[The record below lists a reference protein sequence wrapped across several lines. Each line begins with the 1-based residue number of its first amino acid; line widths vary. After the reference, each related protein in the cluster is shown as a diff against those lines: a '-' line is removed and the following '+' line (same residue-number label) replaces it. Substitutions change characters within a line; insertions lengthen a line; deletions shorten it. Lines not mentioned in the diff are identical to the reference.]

1 VRVAT
6 LEIFSFKCV
15 YMGAL
20 ASKLRGLFG
29 AGRES
34 KIVIVGLSNAGKTT
48 ILYRMNLGTV
58 VRTQPTIGSNVE
70 EVRHQGLS
78 FQVWDLGGQEK
89 MRDTWSTYFSDTDAV
104 VFVVDSN
111 DHDNIV
117 VRRGVVAEA
126 QASDQIAKM
135 ELFNL
140 LLSDELKGAC
150 IVIFANKQDVLGC
163 RTPAQISEDLCLVDI
178 RSHEWHLQSCCA
190 LSGEGLR
197 EGFDWIADRVLRKR
211 Q

>member
-117 VRRGVVAEA
+117 
-126 QASDQIAKM
+126 IAKM

>member
-1 VRVAT
+1 
-6 LEIFSFKCV
+6 
-15 YMGAL
+15 MGAL

-117 VRRGVVAEA
+117 
-126 QASDQIAKM
+126 IAKM

-163 RTPAQISEDLCLVDI
+163 RTPAQISEDLAWLTSGLMSGTCRAV
-178 RSHEWHLQSCCA
+178 A
-190 LSGEGLR
+190 L
-197 EGFDWIADRVLRKR
+197 
-211 Q
+211 